1 MYLTGCVIPCGIPD
15 VDDDVLSSKDIKIIF
30 AKYMNRLTD
39 IQHNDISYYGVEV
52 LANWVSETDTTIA
65 GRTVPAKSWLATVKV
80 MNPEII
86 DLVKRGELRGFSL
99 SSTYVGEVDK
109 KTDERVSYSDLQSSE
124 EIIPIRI
131 SLVKKPA
138 NGFAFEEADYETFI
152 NKMEENNMG
161 DESKFTLGDLKNIF
175 KFKSDLE
182 EDLIEKQ
189 APEEDGNAGA
199 DEAEKSVDALFE
211 KVDML
216 LEKVS
221 AIEEALKKREEEE
234 EAKAKEE
241 ADKKAEEEADKEKEA
256 DDEKIEK
263 AEEEADK
270 KEEADKEEAEE
281 ADKKEEAEEEADKKE
296 EGEEAD
302 KEEDKIEK
310 SDDECEDDKKID
322 KSAEEVDTK
331 KINKG
336 ITTKA
341 HDVPEPPVEKPST
354 FYNRTKR
361 DHLGRK
367 IRQ

>member
-1 MYLTGCVIPCGIPD
+1 MTDELFLTGVVIANGVPD
-15 VDDDVLSSKDIKIIF
+15 FDEDVLNSKDIKIIF

-39 IQHNDISYYGVEV
+39 INHNDISYYGLEV
-52 LANWVSETDTTIA
+52 LANWISDTDTTIA

-80 MNPEII
+80 LNPEII
-86 DLVKRGELRGFSL
+86 ELVNKGELRGFSL
-99 SSTYVGEVDK
+99 SSTYVGGVEK

-138 NGFAFEEADYETFI
+138 NGFAFEEANYETFI

-189 APEEDGNAGA
+189 APEEDGDAGV
-199 DEAEKSVDALFE
+199 EAEKTVEALFE
-211 KVDML
+211 KVDIIV
-216 LEKVS
+216 EKVS
-221 AIEEALKKREEEE
+221 IIEEALKREEE
-234 EAKAKEE
+234 ARAKEE
-241 ADKKAEEEADKEKEA
+241 ADKKEEA

-263 AEEEADK
+263 ADKEEAEEEADK
-270 KEEADKEEAEE
+270 KEEAEEADKEEAEE
-281 ADKKEEAEEEADKKE
+281 ADKKEEADEKDEADKKE
-296 EGEEAD
+296 
-302 KEEDKIEK
+302 EEDKIEK
-310 SDDECEDDKKID
+310 SDDKCEDDKKID
-322 KSAEEVDTK
+322 KSIEEVDTK

-341 HDVPEPPVEKPST
+341 HDVPEAPVEKPST

>member
-182 EDLIEKQ
+182 ETIIEKQ
-189 APEEDGNAGA
+189 APEEEGDAGA

-211 KVDML
+211 KVDIL

-221 AIEEALKKREEEE
+221 GIEEALKKREEE
-234 EAKAKEE
+234 A
-241 ADKKAEEEADKEKEA
+241 KAEEE
-256 DDEKIEK
+256 

-270 KEEADKEEAEE
+270 KEEADDEKIEKADEEADKEEDADKKEEADEE
-281 ADKKEEAEEEADKKE
+281 ADKKEEAKEEADKKE
-296 EGEEAD
+296 ETEEEAD

-322 KSAEEVDTK
+322 KSAEEKDTK

-341 HDVPEPPVEKPST
+341 HDVPELPVEKPST

>member
-1 MYLTGCVIPCGIPD
+1 MYLTGCVIPCGVPD
-15 VDDDVLSSKDIKIIF
+15 SDNDILTAKDIKIIF
-30 AKYMNRLTD
+30 AKYLQRLTD
-39 IQHNDISYYGVEV
+39 IDHNDISYYGIEV
-52 LANWVSETDTTIA
+52 LANWISETDTIIA

-152 NKMEENNMG
+152 NKSKEARMSE
-161 DESKFTLGDLKNIF
+161 ESKFSLGDLKNIF

-182 EDLIEKQ
+182 ETIIEKQ
-189 APEEDGNAGA
+189 APEEGNAGA

-221 AIEEALKKREEEE
+221 AIEEGLKRIEES
-234 EAKAKEE
+234 KS
-241 ADKKAEEEADKEKEA
+241 DEEADKEEKA
-256 DDEKIEK
+256 DEEKIEK

-270 KEEADKEEAEE
+270 EEEAEEEVDKKEGAEEADKEEAEE
-281 ADKKEEAEEEADKKE
+281 ADKKEEADKEEADKKE
-296 EGEEAD
+296 EE
-302 KEEDKIEK
+302 KIEK

-322 KSAEEVDTK
+322 KSAEEPDTK

-341 HDVPEPPVEKPST
+341 HDVPEAPVEKPST